1 MSVLSFFLTSLHLSA
16 VGVVDALL
24 TVCLRSSAAEPRSS
38 AFAMH
43 KSLADYAKTA
53 AADTAVVHKG

>member
-1 MSVLSFFLTSLHLSA
+1 

-43 KSLADYAKTA
+43 KSLADYATTA